1 MTNQH
6 DTARLSDYLDDELS
20 ALEKAEL
27 EAHLAECAE
36 CERTLNELR
45 SVVEAA
51 AGLPELP
58 PERDLW
64 PRIEAGL
71 AARNGAEAD
80 VVPLR
85 RHRRIALSVPQLAAA
100 AIALIL
106 FSASA
111 VWMAVGGTGPIGSD
125 VVTPVISGTAGPA
138 TAVAFTD
145 FDRTIAELEQEYLS
159 RRQELDP
166 ATIQVVERNLAIIDQ
181 AIREARDALATD
193 PSSGFISAHL
203 ANAMRQKV
211 ELLRQ
216 AATIAQSET

>member
-6 DTARLSDYLDDELS
+6 DTTRLSDYLDGELS
-20 ALEKAEL
+20 APERAEL
-27 EAHLAECAE
+27 EAHVAGCPE
-36 CERTLNELR
+36 CERTLEELR
-45 SVVEAA
+45 AVVEAA
-51 AGLPELP
+51 AELPQLP

-64 PRIEAGL
+64 PEIEAGL
-71 AARNGAEAD
+71 TPRGDTAGAD
-80 VVPLR
+80 VVPFR
-85 RHRRIALSVPQLAAA
+85 RYRRVVLSVPQLVAA
-100 AIALIL
+100 AIALVL

-125 VVTPVISGTAGPA
+125 PVISSRTGPA
-138 TAVAFTD
+138 TAVAFSD

-181 AIREARDALATD
+181 AIREAREALATD
-193 PSSGFISAHL
+193 PSSGFVSTHL
-203 ANAMRQKV
+203 ANAMRQKM
-211 ELLRQ
+211 ELLRR